1 MVGGTALTRAG
12 DSADA
17 CRGQRAAERPRSGGP
32 AAAPPSARGFGGTV
46 VAHIAARDLGGTAR
60 PAFRPQGVS
69 RTLEAPLDRRAA

>member
-1 MVGGTALTRAG
+1 MAASIVAPANTGEPLLLAWPLER
-12 DSADA
+12 SF
-17 CRGQRAAERPRSGGP
+17 GQQ
-32 AAAPPSARGFGGTV
+32 PPSARGFGGTV

>member
-1 MVGGTALTRAG
+1 MVGGTALTRVG
-12 DSADA
+12 DSAL
-17 CRGQRAAERPRSGGP
+17 RSVLAPAGP

-69 RTLEAPLDRRAA
+69 RTLAAPLDRRAA